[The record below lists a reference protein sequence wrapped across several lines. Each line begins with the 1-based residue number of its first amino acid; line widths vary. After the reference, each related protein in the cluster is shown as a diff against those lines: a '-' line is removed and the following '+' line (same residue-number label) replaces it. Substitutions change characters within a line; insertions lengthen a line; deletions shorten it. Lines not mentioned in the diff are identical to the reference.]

1 MTESTFAFR
10 LGTGGAVVESGVL
23 AALVKRSLS
32 ASEPNPRE
40 QRASMERRDKAR
52 EFMACG
58 GNAELLLLKK
68 RLSEVNELLEVKQS
82 MGEGR
87 EILLSPERSEQGLR
101 FLCFLTRWRTS

>member
-23 AALVKRSLS
+23 AAFVKRSLS

-40 QRASMERRDKAR
+40 QRASMERRDKAG

-58 GNAELLLLKK
+58 VYAEPLLLKK
-68 RLSEVNELLEVKQS
+68 RLSEVNELLEVK
-82 MGEGR
+82 
-87 EILLSPERSEQGLR
+87 
-101 FLCFLTRWRTS
+101 